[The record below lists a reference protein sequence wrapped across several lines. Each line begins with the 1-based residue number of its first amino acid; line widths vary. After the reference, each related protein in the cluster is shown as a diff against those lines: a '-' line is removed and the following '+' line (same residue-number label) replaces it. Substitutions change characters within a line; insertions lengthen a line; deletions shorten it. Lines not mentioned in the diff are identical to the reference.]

1 MHSFICFLKI
11 EFLDKII
18 NNLKNRIQKS
28 INKLQDFFFT
38 YIVDLAKEAKWFAIM
53 LSESVL
59 QCNNGNESHRGKN
72 KMYES
77 LGEERTKYFS
87 AKNQSQISIFSNG
100 GNPGWRRA
108 VLSDRIFK
116 TL

>member
-1 MHSFICFLKI
+1 
-11 EFLDKII
+11 
-18 NNLKNRIQKS
+18 
-28 INKLQDFFFT
+28 
-38 YIVDLAKEAKWFAIM
+38 
-53 LSESVL
+53 
-59 QCNNGNESHRGKN
+59 
-72 KMYES
+72 MYES
-77 LGEERTKYFS
+77 LGEKRTKYFS